1 MAKYT
6 LWNDDIKI
14 EDWKECIEEEIMNE
28 RYPDYEGDVDTFID
42 EYSDECYEYICELNC
57 IYLDDERANLSIRTA
72 GEIICI
78 ADLGLWNG
86 RRMGYKLIG
95 HNIADCLYSS
105 VSGDSRCDWYVETNG
120 RACDLKCTEAHHDGT
135 NYYVY
140 REIKP
145 EISEYQ
151 KNAFLNKIYCGKAT
165 QADISRCTKGIGHYV
180 NDVYG
185 FIQIKKGA

>member
-105 VSGDSRCDWYVETNG
+105 VRVIVVVNG
-120 RACDLKCTEAHHDGT
+120 MLSLKAERVTL
-135 NYYVY
+135 
-140 REIKP
+140 
-145 EISEYQ
+145 
-151 KNAFLNKIYCGKAT
+151 NAPKHTTTARI
-165 QADISRCTKGIGHYV
+165 IM
-180 NDVYG
+180 
-185 FIQIKKGA
+185 FIVR